1 MTDFSPTR
9 TAALERLSAF
19 LPKAGST
26 YAKRRNYD
34 LGPDRHTEGVSTLSP
49 YLRHRLITEAEVLEA
64 VLARHSLKS
73 AEKFVQEVYWRTYW
87 KGWLEMRPGVW
98 TAYRA
103 DLQRQLDRLKSEGGL
118 RRMWQD
124 ACEGETGFEPF
135 DFWAKELAQTGYLHN
150 HARMWFA
157 SIWVFTLGLPWSLGA
172 DFFMRHLLDGDPASN
187 TLSWRWVSGLQ
198 TKGKTYMAASSNI
211 SKYTEGRFGGIH
223 GLAQEPRIPDAPA
236 DPERMPIPLTQPV
249 SKDLPTALL
258 VHSDDLALADVLK
271 SAPQVLGTG
280 VLTDVSNRS
289 PLAIA
294 PHVQEFATAAIND
307 ALNRW
312 SDRLAEQTFL
322 SPDAVADWAKGL
334 GAQQIVTPYAP
345 AGPVADDLARIE
357 TASRSKGITLTRVRK
372 DYDSAAWPHAT
383 HGFFRFK
390 EKIPALLGAMRGIE
404 TV

>member
-19 LPKAGST
+19 VPLAGST
-26 YAKRRNYD
+26 YAQRRNYD
-34 LGPDRHTEGVSTLSP
+34 LGPERHQEGVSMLSP
-49 YLRHRLITEAEVLEA
+49 YLRHRLITEAEVQEA

-103 DLQRQLDRLKSEGGL
+103 DLQRLLDRLKSEAGL

-124 ACEGETGFEPF
+124 ACEGETGIAPF
-135 DFWAKELAQTGYLHN
+135 DFWAKELVQKGYMHN

-187 TLSWRWVSGLQ
+187 TLSWRWVAGLQ
-198 TKGKTYMAASSNI
+198 TKGKTYMALSSNI

-223 GLAQEPRIPDAPA
+223 GLASEPRIPEAPT

-249 SKDLPTALL
+249 SSEPSALL
-258 VHSDDLALADVLK
+258 LHSDDLALGDVVK
-271 SAPQVLGTG
+271 AAPGVLGSG
-280 VLTDVSNRS
+280 ILRDVGHRS
-289 PLAIA
+289 QLEIA
-294 PHVQEFATAAIND
+294 PHVQRFVDGAMDD
-307 ALNRW
+307 ALGRW
-312 SDRLAEQTFL
+312 SDRLGAQTDL
-322 SPDAVADWAKGL
+322 KPEDVADWAEGL
-334 GAQQIVTPYAP
+334 GAKQVVTPYASV
-345 AGPVADDLARIE
+345 GPVADDLARIE
-357 TASRSKGITLTRVRK
+357 TALRGKGITLARVRK
-372 DYDSAAWPHAT
+372 DYDSQAWPHAT

-390 EKIPALLGAMRGIE
+390 EKIPALLGALRGLT

>member
-1 MTDFSPTR
+1 M
-9 TAALERLSAF
+9 
-19 LPKAGST
+19 
-26 YAKRRNYD
+26 
-34 LGPDRHTEGVSTLSP
+34 LSP

-103 DLQRQLDRLKSEGGL
+103 DLQRQLDRLKSEAGL

-124 ACEGETGFEPF
+124 ACEGETGIAPF
-135 DFWAKELAQTGYLHN
+135 DFWAKELVQTGYMHN

-187 TLSWRWVSGLQ
+187 TLSWRWVAGLQ
-198 TKGKTYMAASSNI
+198 TKGKTYMALSSNI

-223 GLAQEPRIPDAPA
+223 GLASEPRIPEAPA

-249 SKDLPTALL
+249 SSEPSALL
-258 VHSDDLALADVLK
+258 IHSDDLSFGDVVK
-271 SAPQVLGTG
+271 ATPDVLGTG
-280 VLTDVSNRS
+280 VMRDVGHRS
-289 PLAIA
+289 PLEIA
-294 PHVQEFATAAIND
+294 PHVQCFVDGAMDD
-307 ALNRW
+307 ALGRW
-312 SDRLAEQTFL
+312 SDRLGAQTDLIAE
-322 SPDAVADWAKGL
+322 DVADWAECL
-334 GAQQIVTPYAP
+334 GAKQVLTPYAP
-345 AGPVADDLARIE
+345 VGPVADDLARIE
-357 TASRSKGITLTRVRK
+357 TALRGKGITLTRVRK
-372 DYDSAAWPHAT
+372 DYDSQAWPHAT

-390 EKIPALLGAMRGIE
+390 EKIPALLGALRGLT